1 MSKTEGYVKFSQE
14 FQSGPAPASD
24 VIAPINEVRTRLFD
38 LGLIGMDEAG
48 IGFGNVSVRA
58 SAVKDDGAPATAV
71 SGTTA
76 SRADSPAFIVSGT
89 ATGNKRVLAAEDYAT
104 VTAFDIDGNRVVA
117 QGRTR
122 ASSESLSHGA
132 VYAAR
137 EDVHAVIHVHSTVL
151 FEAMLRDGFPRSSPE
166 AEYGTPEIAR
176 EIRRVVAAEEEPRG
190 SLVMGGHQD
199 GVIAFAESV
208 VRAETIVIELARRY
222 GALGRR

>member
-14 FQSGPAPASD
+14 FQSGPAPAAD
-24 VIAPINEVRTRLFD
+24 AIAPMNEVRTRLFD
-38 LGLIGMDEAG
+38 LGIIGMDDAG

-58 SAVKDDGAPATAV
+58 SAVTADSAPATADT
-71 SGTTA
+71 GTPGA
-76 SRADSPAFIVSGT
+76 RAGGPAFIVSGT
-89 ATGNKRVLAAEDYAT
+89 ATGAKRVLGAEDYAT
-104 VTAFDIDGNRVVA
+104 VTAFDIDGNRAVA

-137 EDVHAVIHVHSTVL
+137 DDVHAVIHVHSSAL
-151 FEAMLRDGFPRSSPE
+151 FEAMLRDGFPKTSPE

-176 EIRRVVAAEEEPRG
+176 EIRRVVAAGGQPRG

-199 GVIAFAESV
+199 GVIVYAENV
-208 VRAETIVIELARRY
+208 ERAEAVVMELARRY
-222 GALGRR
+222 GVLP